1 MCRGRGAAPTT
12 TRCCWVSINNAQRRG
27 GGPQPPPGG
36 PPPGPGVPGHSPLGT
51 VGGNPGRGEF
61 SYQARKEGQSP
72 YPRRAFGEHITLL
85 AKYNVLYFIDKI
97 RERDRRDKVGYAVVH
112 MMKIKSG
119 AVGGIQSHNNREH
132 EPKTN
137 PDVDMSRSEDNYD
150 LVPCSSYKKS
160 IKEKLSNLVE
170 SSRAIRKDAVVVC
183 NFIVTSDSATMEALG
198 ADRQREFFE
207 DSVKW
212 FSNRYGA
219 DRILNATVHM
229 DETTPHLHIGV
240 IPITQDGRLS
250 AKAIFTKTEMKAIQ
264 AEFARDV
271 GEKYGLERGVE
282 GSERTHLSEAR
293 FKEKKALEMANEYG
307 EIAQEL
313 QTVTDNCKREL
324 SEASRSLEMVKQEL
338 STMQEKRDAL
348 QGEIERL
355 EEAKNR
361 ADQTM
366 QQRISE
372 AKSELS
378 VVETA
383 IKEKTTEGAGKFGW
397 DGMVKR
403 IERARKEA
411 ERANRLNLL
420 EKFVSLPQIQPIFE
434 QFCKMQHRSHEKGR
448 DITR

>member
-1 MCRGRGAAPTT
+1 MCYTLHTHREEM
-12 TRCCWVSINNAQRRG
+12 RG
-27 GGPQPPPGG
+27 G
-36 PPPGPGVPGHSPLGT
+36 
-51 VGGNPGRGEF
+51 N
-61 SYQARKEGQSP
+61 
-72 YPRRAFGEHITLL
+72 
-85 AKYNVLYFIDKI
+85 
-97 RERDRRDKVGYAVVH
+97 KVGYAVVH

-150 LVPCSSYKKS
+150 LIPCDNYKRS

-170 SSRAIRKDAVVVC
+170 SSRAVRKDAVVVC
-183 NFIVTSDSATMEALG
+183 NFIVTSDNETMDALG
-198 ADRQREFFE
+198 ADRQREFFQ

-212 FSNRYGA
+212 FSDRYGA
-219 DRILNATVHM
+219 DRVLNATVHM

-240 IPITQDGRLS
+240 MPITQDGRLS

-264 AEFARDV
+264 TEFARDV

-293 FKEKKALEMANEYG
+293 FKEQKALEMANEHG
-307 EIAQEL
+307 AIAQEL
-313 QTVTDNCKREL
+313 QIIAEDCKQEL
-324 SEASRSLEMVKQEL
+324 SEATRSLETVKQEL
-338 STMQEKRDAL
+338 SAMQDRKDTL

-355 EEAKNR
+355 EAIDKQTKVRVHEALEKQKPVLL
-361 ADQTM
+361 DLQK
-366 QQRISE
+366 RISE

-383 IKEKTTEGAGKFGW
+383 VKEKKAEGAEKFGW
-397 DGMVKR
+397 DGMAER

-411 ERANRLNLL
+411 GKDNHIKALEARISLL
-420 EKFVSLPQIQPIFE
+420 ERFISLPQVKPLWE
-434 QFCKMQHRSHEKGR
+434 QFQALIGRKKPQKDHER
-448 DITR
+448 

>member
-1 MCRGRGAAPTT
+1 MCYTLHTHREEM
-12 TRCCWVSINNAQRRG
+12 RG
-27 GGPQPPPGG
+27 G
-36 PPPGPGVPGHSPLGT
+36 
-51 VGGNPGRGEF
+51 N
-61 SYQARKEGQSP
+61 
-72 YPRRAFGEHITLL
+72 
-85 AKYNVLYFIDKI
+85 
-97 RERDRRDKVGYAVVH
+97 KVGYAVVH

-150 LVPCSSYKKS
+150 LISCDNYKRS

-170 SSRAIRKDAVVVC
+170 SSRAVRKDAVVVC
-183 NFIVTSDSATMEALG
+183 NFIVTSDSETMEALG

-212 FSNRYGA
+212 FSDRYGA
-219 DRILNATVHM
+219 DRVLNATVHM

-240 IPITQDGRLS
+240 MPITQDGRLS

-264 AEFARDV
+264 TEFARDV

-293 FKEKKALEMANEYG
+293 FKEQKALEMANEHG
-307 EIAQEL
+307 AIAQEL
-313 QTVTDNCKREL
+313 QIIAEDCKQEL
-324 SEASRSLEMVKQEL
+324 SEATRSLEAVKQEL
-338 STMQEKRDAL
+338 STMQDRKDTL

-355 EEAKNR
+355 EAIDKQTKVRVHEALEKQKPVLL
-361 ADQTM
+361 DLQK
-366 QQRISE
+366 RISE

-378 VVETA
+378 AVETA
-383 IKEKTTEGAGKFGW
+383 VKEKKAEGAEKFGW
-397 DGMVKR
+397 DGMAER

-411 ERANRLNLL
+411 GKDNHIKALEARISLL
-420 EKFVSLPQIQPIFE
+420 ERFISLPQVKPLWE
-434 QFCKMQHRSHEKGR
+434 QFQALIGRKKPQKDHER
-448 DITR
+448 

>member
-1 MCRGRGAAPTT
+1 MCYTLHTHREEM
-12 TRCCWVSINNAQRRG
+12 RG
-27 GGPQPPPGG
+27 G
-36 PPPGPGVPGHSPLGT
+36 
-51 VGGNPGRGEF
+51 N
-61 SYQARKEGQSP
+61 
-72 YPRRAFGEHITLL
+72 
-85 AKYNVLYFIDKI
+85 
-97 RERDRRDKVGYAVVH
+97 KVGYAVVH

-150 LVPCSSYKKS
+150 LISCDNYKRS
-160 IKEKLSNLVE
+160 IKEKMSNLVE
-170 SSRAIRKDAVVVC
+170 SSRAVRKDAVVVC
-183 NFIVTSDSATMEALG
+183 NFIVTSDNETMNALG

-212 FSNRYGA
+212 FSDRYGA
-219 DRILNATVHM
+219 DRVLNATVHM

-240 IPITQDGRLS
+240 MPITQDGRLS

-264 AEFARDV
+264 TEFARDV

-293 FKEKKALEMANEYG
+293 FKEQKALEMANEHG
-307 EIAQEL
+307 AIAQEL
-313 QTVTDNCKREL
+313 HVLAEDCKQEL
-324 SEASRSLEMVKQEL
+324 SEATRSLETVKQEL
-338 STMQEKRDAL
+338 STMQDRKDTL

-355 EEAKNR
+355 EAIDKQTKVRVHEALEKQKPVLL
-361 ADQTM
+361 DLQK
-366 QQRISE
+366 RISE

-383 IKEKTTEGAGKFGW
+383 VKEKKAESAEKFGW
-397 DGMVKR
+397 DGMAER

-411 ERANRLNLL
+411 GKDNHIKALEARISLL
-420 EKFVSLPQIQPIFE
+420 ERFISLPQVKPLWE
-434 QFCKMQHRSHEKGR
+434 QFQALIGRKKPQKDHER
-448 DITR
+448 

>member
-1 MCRGRGAAPTT
+1 MCYTLHTHREEM
-12 TRCCWVSINNAQRRG
+12 RG
-27 GGPQPPPGG
+27 G
-36 PPPGPGVPGHSPLGT
+36 
-51 VGGNPGRGEF
+51 N
-61 SYQARKEGQSP
+61 
-72 YPRRAFGEHITLL
+72 
-85 AKYNVLYFIDKI
+85 
-97 RERDRRDKVGYAVVH
+97 KVGYAVVH

-150 LVPCSSYKKS
+150 LIPCDNYKRS

-170 SSRAIRKDAVVVC
+170 SSRAVRKDAVVVC
-183 NFIVTSDSATMEALG
+183 NFIVTSDNETMDALG
-198 ADRQREFFE
+198 ADRQREFFQ

-212 FSNRYGA
+212 FSDRYGA
-219 DRILNATVHM
+219 DRVLNATVHM

-240 IPITQDGRLS
+240 VPITQDGRLS

-264 AEFARDV
+264 TEFTRDV

-293 FKEKKALEMANEYG
+293 FKEQKALEMANEHG
-307 EIAQEL
+307 AIAQEL
-313 QTVTDNCKREL
+313 QIIAEDCKQEL
-324 SEASRSLEMVKQEL
+324 SEATRSLETVKQEL
-338 STMQEKRDAL
+338 SAMQDRKDTL

-355 EEAKNR
+355 EAIDKQTKVRVHEALEKQKPVLL
-361 ADQTM
+361 DLQK
-366 QQRISE
+366 RISE

-383 IKEKTTEGAGKFGW
+383 VKEKKAEGAEKFGW
-397 DGMVKR
+397 DGMAER

-411 ERANRLNLL
+411 GKDNHIKALEARISLL
-420 EKFVSLPQIQPIFE
+420 ERFISLPQVKPLWE
-434 QFCKMQHRSHEKGR
+434 QFQALIGRKKPQKDHER
-448 DITR
+448 

>member
-1 MCRGRGAAPTT
+1 MCYTLHTHREEM
-12 TRCCWVSINNAQRRG
+12 RG
-27 GGPQPPPGG
+27 G
-36 PPPGPGVPGHSPLGT
+36 
-51 VGGNPGRGEF
+51 N
-61 SYQARKEGQSP
+61 
-72 YPRRAFGEHITLL
+72 
-85 AKYNVLYFIDKI
+85 
-97 RERDRRDKVGYAVVH
+97 KVGYAVVH

-150 LVPCSSYKKS
+150 LISCDNYKRS

-170 SSRAIRKDAVVVC
+170 SSRAVRKDAVVVC
-183 NFIVTSDSATMEALG
+183 NFIVTSDNETMNALG

-212 FSNRYGA
+212 FSDRYGA
-219 DRILNATVHM
+219 DRVLNATVHM

-240 IPITQDGRLS
+240 MPITQDGRLS

-264 AEFARDV
+264 TEFAHDV

-293 FKEKKALEMANEYG
+293 FKEQKALEMANEHG
-307 EIAQEL
+307 AIAQEL
-313 QTVTDNCKREL
+313 QIIAEDCKQEL
-324 SEASRSLEMVKQEL
+324 SEATRSLEVVKQEL
-338 STMQEKRDAL
+338 SAMQDKKDTL

-355 EEAKNR
+355 EAIDKQTKVRVHEALEKQKPVLL
-361 ADQTM
+361 DLQK
-366 QQRISE
+366 RISE

-378 VVETA
+378 VIETA
-383 IKEKTTEGAGKFGW
+383 VKEKKAEGTEKFGW
-397 DGMVKR
+397 DGMAER

-411 ERANRLNLL
+411 GKDNRIKALEARISLFER
-420 EKFVSLPQIQPIFE
+420 FISLPQVKPLWE
-434 QFCKMQHRSHEKGR
+434 QFQALISRKKPQKDHDSR
-448 DITR
+448 

>member
-1 MCRGRGAAPTT
+1 MCYTLHTHREEM
-12 TRCCWVSINNAQRRG
+12 RG
-27 GGPQPPPGG
+27 G
-36 PPPGPGVPGHSPLGT
+36 
-51 VGGNPGRGEF
+51 N
-61 SYQARKEGQSP
+61 
-72 YPRRAFGEHITLL
+72 
-85 AKYNVLYFIDKI
+85 
-97 RERDRRDKVGYAVVH
+97 KVGYAVVH

-150 LVPCSSYKKS
+150 LIPCDNYKRS

-170 SSRAIRKDAVVVC
+170 SSRAVRKDAVVVC
-183 NFIVTSDSATMEALG
+183 NFIVTSDNETMDALG
-198 ADRQREFFE
+198 ADRQREFFQ

-212 FSNRYGA
+212 FSDRYGA
-219 DRILNATVHM
+219 DRVLNATVHM

-240 IPITQDGRLS
+240 MPITQDGRLS

-264 AEFARDV
+264 TEFARDV

-293 FKEKKALEMANEYG
+293 FKEQKALEMANKHG
-307 EIAQEL
+307 AIAQEL
-313 QTVTDNCKREL
+313 HVLAEDCKQEL
-324 SEASRSLEMVKQEL
+324 SEATRSLETVKQEL
-338 STMQEKRDAL
+338 STMQDRKDTL

-355 EEAKNR
+355 EAIDK
-361 ADQTM
+361 QTKARVHKALEK
-366 QQRISE
+366 QKSDLLDLQERISE

-383 IKEKTTEGAGKFGW
+383 VKEKKTEGAEKFGW
-397 DGMVKR
+397 DGMAER

-411 ERANRLNLL
+411 GKDNHIKTLETRISLFER
-420 EKFVSLPQIQPIFE
+420 FISLPRVKPLWEEFQALIGRKKPQ
-434 QFCKMQHRSHEKGR
+434 KDHER
-448 DITR
+448 

>member
-1 MCRGRGAAPTT
+1 MCYTLHTHREEM
-12 TRCCWVSINNAQRRG
+12 RG
-27 GGPQPPPGG
+27 G
-36 PPPGPGVPGHSPLGT
+36 
-51 VGGNPGRGEF
+51 N
-61 SYQARKEGQSP
+61 
-72 YPRRAFGEHITLL
+72 
-85 AKYNVLYFIDKI
+85 
-97 RERDRRDKVGYAVVH
+97 KVGYAVVH

-150 LVPCSSYKKS
+150 LISCDNYKRS

-183 NFIVTSDSATMEALG
+183 NFIVTSDNETMDALG

-212 FSNRYGA
+212 FSDRYGA
-219 DRILNATVHM
+219 DRVLNATVHM

-240 IPITQDGRLS
+240 MPITQDGRMS

-264 AEFARDV
+264 TEFARDV

-293 FKEKKALEMANEYG
+293 FKEQKALEMANEHG
-307 EIAQEL
+307 AIAQEL
-313 QTVTDNCKREL
+313 QIIAEDCKQEL
-324 SEASRSLEMVKQEL
+324 SEATRSLEVVKQEL
-338 STMQEKRDAL
+338 SAMQDKKDTL

-355 EEAKNR
+355 EAIDKQTKVRVHEALEKQKPVLL
-361 ADQTM
+361 DLQK
-366 QQRISE
+366 RISE

-378 VVETA
+378 VIETA
-383 IKEKTTEGAGKFGW
+383 VKEKKAEGTEKFGW
-397 DGMVKR
+397 DGMAER

-411 ERANRLNLL
+411 GKDNRIKALEARISLFER
-420 EKFVSLPQIQPIFE
+420 FISLPQVKPLWE
-434 QFCKMQHRSHEKGR
+434 QFQALISRKKPQR
-448 DITR
+448 DHDSR

>member
-1 MCRGRGAAPTT
+1 MCYTLHTHREEM
-12 TRCCWVSINNAQRRG
+12 RG
-27 GGPQPPPGG
+27 G
-36 PPPGPGVPGHSPLGT
+36 
-51 VGGNPGRGEF
+51 N
-61 SYQARKEGQSP
+61 
-72 YPRRAFGEHITLL
+72 
-85 AKYNVLYFIDKI
+85 
-97 RERDRRDKVGYAVVH
+97 KVGYAVVH

-150 LVPCSSYKKS
+150 LISCDNYKRS

-183 NFIVTSDSATMEALG
+183 NFIVTSDNETMDALG
-198 ADRQREFFE
+198 ADRQREFFQ

-212 FSNRYGA
+212 FSDRYGA
-219 DRILNATVHM
+219 DRVLNATVHM

-240 IPITQDGRLS
+240 MPITQDGRLS

-264 AEFARDV
+264 TEFARDV

-293 FKEKKALEMANEYG
+293 FKEQKALEMANEHG
-307 EIAQEL
+307 AIAQEL
-313 QTVTDNCKREL
+313 QIIAEDCKQEL
-324 SEASRSLEMVKQEL
+324 SEATRSLETVKQEL
-338 STMQEKRDAL
+338 SAMQDRKDTL

-355 EEAKNR
+355 EAIDKQTKVRVHEALEKQKPVLL
-361 ADQTM
+361 DLQK
-366 QQRISE
+366 RISE

-383 IKEKTTEGAGKFGW
+383 VKEKKTEGAEKFGW
-397 DGMVKR
+397 DGMAER

-411 ERANRLNLL
+411 GKDNHIKALEARISLFER
-420 EKFVSLPQIQPIFE
+420 FISLPRVKLLWEEFQALIGRKKPQ
-434 QFCKMQHRSHEKGR
+434 KDHER
-448 DITR
+448 